1 MDENTD
7 VLSEV
12 MVIKQDKMISTSLF
26 LSCLTPFGLIVVFLL
41 FRFGGTDPEIAT
53 FSDLG

>member
-1 MDENTD
+1 MNENTD

-26 LSCLTPFGLIVVFLL
+26 LSCLTPFGLIVVLLL

-53 FSDLG
+53 FSEVG